1 MDMFAILIV
10 VMGSCYILI
19 SRLIKYTWNMCSI
32 LYVNYTSMKLL
43 KKNKPEEKQLI
54 NWQAYRNADLY
65 PSSTEI
71 SIQSVWL
78 DHSVG

>member
-1 MDMFAILIV
+1 
-10 VMGSCYILI
+10 
-19 SRLIKYTWNMCSI
+19 
-32 LYVNYTSMKLL
+32 MKLL
-43 KKNKPEEKQLI
+43 KKKNKPKEKQLI